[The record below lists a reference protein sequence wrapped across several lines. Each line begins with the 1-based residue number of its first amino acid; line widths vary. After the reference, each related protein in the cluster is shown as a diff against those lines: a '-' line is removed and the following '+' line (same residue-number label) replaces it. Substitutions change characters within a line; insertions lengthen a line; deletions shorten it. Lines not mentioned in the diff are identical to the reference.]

1 LVEQLC
7 FHRSAL
13 QQVFKYPNAGMQ
25 IPKIRAG
32 YLNNT
37 YVGRL
42 DAAASLMLSRRTFL
56 AGISSSAVL
65 VSACGVNSGAPA
77 SDPAADAIEGIVQS
91 KQGLITDATNLLTR
105 EPSLSASLQVVIDQ
119 NLIHIEALSP
129 YLPANSSAAATA
141 PATQEVNLPAL
152 ATRCAVFSSNNLSL
166 ASKLPDAELSRLL
179 ALIAGSEIQH
189 HVLLTEL
196 IV

>member
-1 LVEQLC
+1 MDRLV
-7 FHRSAL
+7 A
-13 QQVFKYPNAGMQ
+13 
-25 IPKIRAG
+25 
-32 YLNNT
+32 T
-37 YVGRL
+37 T
-42 DAAASLMLSRRTFL
+42 SLMLSRRTFL
-56 AGISSSAVL
+56 AGIGSTAVL

-77 SDPAADAIEGIVQS
+77 SDPSATAIEGIVQA
-91 KQGLITDATNLLTR
+91 KQGLIADATSLLTR

-119 NLIHIEALSP
+119 NLIHIEALTP
-129 YLPANSSAAATA
+129 HLPASSSAAATA
-141 PATQEVNLPAL
+141 PATQEVDLPAL

-189 HVLLTEL
+189 HALLTGL

>member
-1 LVEQLC
+1 MEQLW
-7 FHRSAL
+7 FYRSRLRQA
-13 QQVFKYPNAGMQ
+13 FKYPNADIQ
-25 IPKIRAG
+25 IPKIRTAC
-32 YLNNT
+32 LNNT
-37 YVGRL
+37 YVDRL
-42 DAAASLMLSRRTFL
+42 VATTSLMLSRRTFL
-56 AGISSSAVL
+56 AGIGSTAVL

-77 SDPAADAIEGIVQS
+77 SDPSATAIEGIVQA
-91 KQGLITDATNLLTR
+91 KQGLIADATSLLTR

-119 NLIHIEALSP
+119 NLIHIEALTP
-129 YLPANSSAAATA
+129 HLPASSSAAATA
-141 PATQEVNLPAL
+141 PATQEVDLPAL

-189 HVLLTEL
+189 HALLTGL